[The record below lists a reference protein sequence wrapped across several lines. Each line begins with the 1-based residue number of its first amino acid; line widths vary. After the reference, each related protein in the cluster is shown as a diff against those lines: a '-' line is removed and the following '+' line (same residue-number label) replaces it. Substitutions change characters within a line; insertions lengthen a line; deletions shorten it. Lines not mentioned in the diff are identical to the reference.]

1 MSKLQQ
7 TGHRIDLQIL
17 RAVAVLSV
25 AIYHFW
31 PSALPGGFAGVDVF
45 FVISGFL
52 ITSLIAREIERTGK
66 LNLAN
71 FWIRRIRRIFPAA
84 ATVIVFVVVAVATFG
99 GPRQVSSLASHTIA
113 SVFSAENFLLWW
125 ESTDYD
131 AGTNSASALQ
141 HYWSL
146 AVEEQF
152 YLVWPLILVSLVPL
166 ALRINRPFL
175 STSRIVILA
184 LGGASFIYAMGRWV
198 FDNASYFDPF
208 ARVWELALGAAV
220 ALGPTLLTSMSARL
234 IRITRG
240 VSWLGLIPVFLVD
253 GLEKYV
259 PGVGVLP
266 AVFLATIIVALPT
279 ASVEHESTV
288 VRTTKQALV
297 WVGDRSFSIY
307 LWHWPILLLAP
318 FVINRELTFA
328 ELVLLFVGVLAISDL
343 TFRFVEN
350 PARRSRRKW
359 LSTPLIIFPTT
370 LGVCVTLTASVLVL
384 PVNFGIKELPID
396 YLSAMRDEPR
406 DLTAVAS
413 DSPARNY
420 PFVEPHCGGA
430 ASAVFDCPS
439 LTGVVYDPRA
449 KGQAKELG
457 ETSGCEVED
466 KRDPEICLHGDVT
479 SNRRIALIGDSHS
492 GTWQGAIDDL
502 GVRAG
507 AAVVFFTR
515 PGCGFRA
522 DAAVNCEIHNEK
534 TRDKIINGN
543 YELVIIA
550 QLARDE
556 NRSRYT
562 EALDFFVER
571 GIPVVVIKDN
581 TFLPPEAANCV
592 SYTFPDI
599 DGCALPRSESVRSVD
614 TTVDAAKELGI
625 PVIDFTD
632 IYCGAQTCA
641 VSLGGYQVHR
651 NGGHMYRSFLK
662 TLTPFLWSDLR
673 ELGYFAD

>member
-1 MSKLQQ
+1 MSKLLQSR
-7 TGHRIDLQIL
+7 HRIDLQIL

-84 ATVIVFVVVAVATFG
+84 ATVIVFVVIAVATFG
-99 GPRQVSSLASHTIA
+99 GPRQISSLASHTIA

-131 AGTNSASALQ
+131 AGTNSASPLQ

-166 ALRINRPFL
+166 ALRMKRPFL
-175 STSRIVILA
+175 TTSRVAILA
-184 LGGASFIYAMGRWV
+184 LGATSFIYAMGQLVLR
-198 FDNASYFDPF
+198 NASYFDTF

-220 ALGPTLLTSMSARL
+220 SLGPTLLTSMSARI
-234 IRITRG
+234 IRIVRG
-240 VSWLGLIPVFLVD
+240 VTWLGLIPVFLLD
-253 GLEKYV
+253 GLEKFV
-259 PGVGVLP
+259 PGIGVLP

-279 ASVEHESTV
+279 ASVEHDSTV

-318 FVINRELTFA
+318 FVINRELIFT
-328 ELVLLFVGVLAISDL
+328 ELVLLFVGVLAVSDL

-350 PARRSRRKW
+350 PARQSRRKW
-359 LSTPLIIFPTT
+359 LSTPRIVIPTT
-370 LGVCVTLTASVLVL
+370 FGVCVTLTASVLVL
-384 PVNFGIKELPID
+384 PVNFGITELPLD
-396 YLSAMRDEPR
+396 YRSAMTDEPR
-406 DLTAVAS
+406 DLTSVDAES
-413 DSPARNY
+413 KSRRY

-439 LTGVVYDPRA
+439 LTGVVYDPRLKGGA
-449 KGQAKELG
+449 KDLG
-457 ETSGCEVED
+457 ETTGCEVED
-466 KRDPEICLHGDVT
+466 QRDPEICLHGDAT
-479 SNRRIALIGDSHS
+479 SSRRIALIGDSHS
-492 GTWQGAIDDL
+492 GTWQGAINDL

-507 AAVVFFTR
+507 VAVVFFTR
-515 PGCGFRA
+515 LGCAFRTGA
-522 DAAVNCEIHNEK
+522 RTNCEKHNQK
-534 TRDKIINGN
+534 TRDQILKGN
-543 YELVIIA
+543 FELVILA
-550 QLARDE
+550 QLGMDE
-556 NRSRYT
+556 DRSRYT
-562 EALDFFVER
+562 KALGVFVDR
-571 GIPVVVIKDN
+571 GIPLVVIKDN

-592 SYTFPDI
+592 AYTFPNI
-599 DGCALPRSESVRSVD
+599 DACAPLRSESTRPVD
-614 TTVDAAKELGI
+614 ATVDAAKELGI

-632 IYCGAQTCA
+632 IYCGPQTCA

-651 NGGHMYRSFLK
+651 SGGHMYRNFLR

>member
-1 MSKLQQ
+1 M

-71 FWIRRIRRIFPAA
+71 FWMRRIRRIFPAA
-84 ATVIVFVVVAVATFG
+84 ATVIIFVIVAVAAFG
-99 GPRQVSSLASHTIA
+99 GPRQVATLASHAIA
-113 SVFSAENFLLWW
+113 SIFSGENFLLWW
-125 ESTDYD
+125 ETTDYE
-131 AGTNSASALQ
+131 ASTNSASPLQ

-152 YLVWPLILVSLVPL
+152 YLAWPLILVSVVPL
-166 ALRINRPFL
+166 ALRMNRPFL
-175 STSRIVILA
+175 ATSRVVILA
-184 LGGASFIYAMGRWV
+184 LGGASLTYAVGRWAL
-198 FDNASYFDPF
+198 DTASYFDPF

-220 ALGPTLLTSMSARL
+220 ALGPTLLTSMPTRI

-240 VSWLGLIPVFLVD
+240 LSWPGLILVFLLD
-253 GLEKYV
+253 GLEKFV
-259 PGVGVLP
+259 PGIGVLP

-279 ASVEHESTV
+279 ASVEHDSTV
-288 VRTTKQALV
+288 VRTTKNALV

-307 LWHWPILLLAP
+307 LWHWPIVLLAP

-328 ELVLLFVGVLAISDL
+328 ELAFLFVGVLTISDL
-343 TFRFVEN
+343 TFQFIEN
-350 PARRSRRKW
+350 PARKSRREW
-359 LSTPLIIFPTT
+359 LSKPRLVFPIT
-370 LGVCVTLTASVLVL
+370 LGVCMTLTASVLVL
-384 PVNFGIKELPID
+384 PVDLGIKERPRD
-396 YLSAMRDEPR
+396 YLAAMTSEAR
-406 DLTAVAS
+406 DLTAVAA
-413 DSPARNY
+413 DSPSRSY

-430 ASAVFDCPS
+430 ADAVFECPPVN
-439 LTGVVYDPRA
+439 GVTYDPLWNA
-449 KGQAKELG
+449 TMPEKEMI
-457 ETSGCEVED
+457 EGCDVQNPS
-466 KRDPEICLHGDVT
+466 DPEKCLYGVT
-479 SNRRIALIGDSHS
+479 TASRRIALVGDSHS
-492 GTWQGAIDDL
+492 RTWQGAIHNL

-522 DAAVNCEIHNEK
+522 DSTRNCEMHNEK
-534 TRDKIINGN
+534 VRDKIVKGN
-543 YELVIIA
+543 YELVIVA
-550 QLARDE
+550 QAARDE
-556 NRSRYT
+556 DQSRYT
-562 EALDFFVER
+562 ETLGYFVDH
-571 GIPVVVIKDN
+571 GIRLVVIKDN
-581 TFLPPEAANCV
+581 TFLSPEAADCV

-599 DGCALPRSESVRSVD
+599 DGCAPARSESLSSD
-614 TTVDAAKELGI
+614 DPTAGAAEELGI
-625 PVIDFTD
+625 PVIDFSD
-632 IYCGAQTCA
+632 IYCGPRTCA
-641 VSLGGYQVHR
+641 VSLGGYQIHR
-651 NGGHMYRSFLK
+651 DGGHMQNDFVQ